1 MVKMDQRKKILG
13 IDVDIINKYEAL
25 EVFKELM
32 EKEGFDMIV
41 TPNSEIIENAT
52 RDEELALLISEA
64 GLIIPDGIGLVYA
77 SKLLGYELEE
87 RVTGIDFLTEILAYL
102 EETGKSIYLFGSK
115 PADEERKSVAELAA
129 SRMKEKFPQLRVAGT
144 HHGYFKPED
153 ESEIVAEINRSG
165 ADFLC
170 VALGSPK
177 QEKFMKAHAQEFT
190 SVRAGIGVGGS
201 LDVWAGTVKRAPEFY
216 QKHGLEWLYR
226 FAKQPS
232 RWKRMLRLPVFM
244 LKVIAGSKDRSESEN
259 SRE

>member
-1 MVKMDQRKKILG
+1 MGTDRIQKRKKILG
-13 IDVDIINKYEAL
+13 IEVDIVSKEEAFSIF
-25 EVFKELM
+25 EELM
-32 EKEGFDMIV
+32 EREGFDMIV

-52 RDEELALLISEA
+52 RDSMLAQLISEA

-77 SKLLGYELEE
+77 SKILGYDLEE
-87 RVTGIDFLTEILAYL
+87 RVTGVDFLTEVLKYL
-102 EETGKSIYLFGSK
+102 EKTGKSIFLFGSK
-115 PADEERKSVAELAA
+115 PESEEALSVAELAA
-129 SRMKEKFPQLRVAGT
+129 DNMRKQFPNLRIAGT

-153 ESEIVAEINRSG
+153 EDEIVAEINQSG

-177 QEKFMKAHAQEFT
+177 QEKFMQLHKNEFT
-190 SVRAGIGVGGS
+190 VCRAGIGVGGS

-226 FAKQPS
+226 FVKQPS

-244 LKVIAGSKDRSESEN
+244 IKVIAGGGKKTGDM
-259 SRE
+259 